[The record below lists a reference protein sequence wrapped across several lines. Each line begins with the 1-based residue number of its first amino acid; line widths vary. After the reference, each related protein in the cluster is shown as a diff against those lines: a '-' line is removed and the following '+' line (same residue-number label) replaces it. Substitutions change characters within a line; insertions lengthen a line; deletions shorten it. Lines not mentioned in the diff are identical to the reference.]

1 MRKYILRL
9 VLVAYV
15 FLFFIAIIFT
25 FCTGESTY
33 PQLEYRNS
41 SYNYDKL
48 NKTISLKKGYILND
62 VVPYS
67 MVETEIGYDVVIHF
81 IKE

>member
-15 FLFFIAIIFT
+15 FLFFIALTLT
-25 FCTGESTY
+25 FCTGESMY

-41 SYNYDKL
+41 SCNYDKL